1 MTDRRISQ
9 MSGPKAFLP
18 AGYRLRRMASVEQ
31 EICIKK
37 GEERMK
43 ELITE
48 AKRENLPKVL
58 AFVDGQLEA
67 VDCPMLT
74 QTSIDVAVEELFIN
88 IASYAYDMENG
99 TAVVQVTVLE
109 DPLSVEITFIDNGQ
123 QYDPLAR
130 EDPDITLP
138 KQKRKKGGLG
148 IFMVKKTMDDVHY
161 EYKDGRNILTIR
173 KNLNEGHKG
182 NEQEI

>member
-1 MTDRRISQ
+1 
-9 MSGPKAFLP
+9 
-18 AGYRLRRMASVEQ
+18 
-31 EICIKK
+31 
-37 GEERMK
+37 MK

-58 AFVDGQLEA
+58 AFVDGQLET

-138 KQKRKKGGLG
+138 KQKRKSWPKRIRMSRSAPRKGRSAASG
-148 IFMVKKTMDDVHY
+148 FSW
-161 EYKDGRNILTIR
+161 R
-173 KNLNEGHKG
+173 KNPWT
-182 NEQEI
+182 I